1 MMDFKLKNSF
11 LRQILSFIIV
21 GGICYVASI
30 VLLVLSV
37 EVLQMEV
44 NLANLITSII
54 TIFICYILNVN
65 FVFVGGRHSR
75 HKEVLTFFS
84 FSILGLALNVLLM
97 YLMTTYL
104 PIWYVIS
111 KTLIVAV
118 VAVFNFVVRKNYV
131 FLK

>member
-11 LRQILSFIIV
+11 LRQVLSFILV
-21 GGICYVASI
+21 GGICYVVSI

-37 EVLQMEV
+37 EVLQMDV
-44 NLANLITSII
+44 NLANLITSLI
-54 TIFICYILNVN
+54 TIFVCYILNVN
-65 FVFVGGRHSR
+65 FVFVGGKHSKK
-75 HKEVLTFFS
+75 KEVLAFFS
-84 FSILGLALNVLLM
+84 FSILGLTLNVILM

-111 KTLIVAV
+111 KTLIIAIVS
-118 VAVFNFVVRKNYV
+118 VFNFVVRKNFV